1 MSCQRM
7 LAFLFLL
14 SVHQWL
20 IVHTGLAQSTCCY
33 DSYIPIVK
41 KNTWYFYWLVKLQI
55 KWHHQKSARQCREC
69 VCCAQCREC
78 VCCAQRHECV
88 LCTVSWVCVLCTASW
103 VCAVHSVVSMC
114 AVHSVI
120 CVLCTASCVCCA
132 QCREFVCCAQH
143 HECVCC
149 AQFCVCVCCALCRE
163 RRECWAVHSV
173 VSLCAVH
180 SVVSV
185 SCVHCRECVSC
196 AQCVHHV
203 CTFVCLEVM
212 CRCRPVNELLMQSL
226 LWSTHEKHKKNNG
239 NTVLS
244 TILHGR
250 LGWMNR
256 WAVRKTDVEDW
267 EMCRFTFKWRQ
278 EGCAVTGNHHA
289 M

>member
-1 MSCQRM
+1 M
-7 LAFLFLL
+7 LVGKLPVITGRTAWNWRHDVLSADAGLLVPVVCTSVTDCSHRPCAEYMLLWQLHSNCKEKYLIFLL
-14 SVHQWL
+14 ISETADQV
-20 IVHTGLAQSTCCY
+20 TS
-33 DSYIPIVK
+33 SE
-41 KNTWYFYWLVKLQI
+41 
-55 KWHHQKSARQCREC
+55 EC
-69 VCCAQCREC
+69 KTVSWVCM
-78 VCCAQRHECV
+78 

-196 AQCVHHV
+196 AQCVHRV

-226 LWSTHEKHKKNNG
+226 LWSTHEKHKK
-239 NTVLS
+239 TMETLYCQLS
-244 TILHGR
+244 YMVVWDEWIDGL
-250 LGWMNR
+250 
-256 WAVRKTDVEDW
+256 
-267 EMCRFTFKWRQ
+267 
-278 EGCAVTGNHHA
+278 
-289 M
+289 